1 MPKTMEIRGHGGHVG
16 IEVYD
21 YERPDTPVERDANW
35 LTAKCTVGVGEFSC
49 ILALFLLTEEFVQFL
64 AQLEEAVRLC
74 AGTAVFTTSEEGLD
88 VEIKFRSGGQADVFG
103 KVRSRASLVPE
114 QTVLSFSFETDQT
127 FLAQT
132 VHELKEIV
140 EQFPIRKPSA

>member
-1 MPKTMEIRGHGGHVG
+1 MSELKST
-16 IEVYD
+16 D

-35 LTAKCTVGVGEFSC
+35 LTAKCTVVVGEFSC
-49 ILALFLLTEEFVQFL
+49 ILALFLLTEEFVQFF

-114 QTVLSFSFETDQT
+114 QTVLSLSFETDQT